1 MIQVPFYK
9 ARLKAVTRAERAFD
23 RRLISFRKNLIA
35 YVFSEIS
42 GDLIVDQGSI
52 VNTSQ
57 NLALINKIDRVVE
70 SYVKGNAGVTF
81 LRSIVGDIEAVA
93 SVNKKYYSAV
103 LGKKDIENTWRAASG
118 YLNSYLGVTDQGMI
132 SEGSILMDSISS
144 KQWLRRMKATV
155 VNGVENGLTINELK
169 SGIEKAGERFD
180 VQVKET
186 LPNVFDKA
194 ENILGKQVAKE
205 EEMHFAYYQGGIMKR
220 TRDFCEE
227 RNNKLFHVSEIA
239 LFGTP
244 DDPYGGYTN
253 KSQGEFQGKTDPYDP
268 FTDLGGYNCRHRLFY
283 VSNELGFR
291 LRTDLDPDDV
301 VIPDNWV
308 MAA

>member
-1 MIQVPFYK
+1 MVNIPFHK
-9 ARLKAVTRAERAFD
+9 ARLKAVSRAERAFD
-23 RRLISFRKNLIA
+23 KRLISFRKDMIA
-35 YVFSEIS
+35 YVFSEMS
-42 GDLIVDQGSI
+42 AGLIMEGNSI
-52 VNTSQ
+52 ADTSQ
-57 NLALINKIDRVVE
+57 NLIRINRLDRIVE
-70 SYVKGNAGVTF
+70 SYVRGNRGMDF
-81 LRSIVGDIEAVA
+81 LRSLVGDIDKVA
-93 SVNKKYYSAV
+93 EVNKKYYASV
-103 LGKKDIENTWRAASG
+103 LGKKDIESTWRAASG
-118 YLNSYLGVTDQGMI
+118 YLKSYLGVGDRGEI
-132 SEGSILMDSISS
+132 SEGSILMDSITS
-144 KQWLRRMKATV
+144 KQWMRQMKAAV
-155 VNGVENGLTINELK
+155 VHGVENGLTLNEMK
-169 SGIEKAGERFD
+169 SEVEKAGERFD

-291 LRTDLDPDDV
+291 LRPDLDPDDV
-301 VIPDNWV
+301 TIPDNWV